1 VAAQSKDPFKKQIAG
16 SHYRKFKIQPSKF
29 INDNELLFAE
39 GCVIKYVMRHRLK
52 GKRKDLEKAIH
63 YIEMIIERDYK

>member
-1 VAAQSKDPFKKQIAG
+1 MNSYKKQIGG

-39 GCVIKYVMRHRLK
+39 GCVIKYVIRHRLK
-52 GKRKDLEKAIH
+52 GKRKDLEKAMH
-63 YIEMIIERDYK
+63 YIEMIIERDYADTDV

>member
-1 VAAQSKDPFKKQIAG
+1 MAAQSKDPFKKQIAG

-29 INDNELLFAE
+29 INANELLFAE

-52 GKRKDLEKAIH
+52 GKKNDLENAIH

>member
-1 VAAQSKDPFKKQIAG
+1 MAAQSKDPFKKQIAG

-29 INDNELLFAE
+29 INANELLFAE

-52 GKRKDLEKAIH
+52 GKKKDL
-63 YIEMIIERDYK
+63 